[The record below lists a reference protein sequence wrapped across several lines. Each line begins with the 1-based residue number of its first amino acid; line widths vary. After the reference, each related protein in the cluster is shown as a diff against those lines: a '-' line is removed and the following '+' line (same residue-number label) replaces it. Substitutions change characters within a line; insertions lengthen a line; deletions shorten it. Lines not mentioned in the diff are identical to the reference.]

1 MVAKIK
7 STRSGS
13 HQANLVENQKHE
25 VYLMMQ
31 RLKRDKHL
39 LFPQNKTQKKNK

>member
-1 MVAKIK
+1 MAKIK

-31 RLKRDKHL
+31 RLKRDKYML
-39 LFPQNKTQKKNK
+39 SAQNKTQKENR